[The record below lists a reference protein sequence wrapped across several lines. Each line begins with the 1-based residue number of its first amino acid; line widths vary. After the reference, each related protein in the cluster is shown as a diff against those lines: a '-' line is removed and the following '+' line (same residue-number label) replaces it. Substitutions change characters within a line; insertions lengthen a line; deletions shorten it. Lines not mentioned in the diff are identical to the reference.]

1 MCFQTFEVFKYTVK
15 YCCHKKILCT
25 ISKYIWTQNGHC
37 CIYFIN
43 KQCIVKICKLVF
55 ILFIIIFFFFKLSLG
70 IHIFQLVGQ
79 GLRADWPHKP
89 IVISLLVQAPLYFHP
104 GRVQWTDEGGS
115 TSRVMNVFRRKSH
128 AGLTLIKTI
137 CFSFFFFFF
146 GELGCCGISSLMSTD
161 SLTLTILFIRESGL
175 CCVSG
180 LCATFQSNFVY
191 ARNIVGF
198 SKDATSRHV
207 IMLIN

>member
-1 MCFQTFEVFKYTVK
+1 MSLDRRVMQDVLDFN
-15 YCCHKKILCT
+15 
-25 ISKYIWTQNGHC
+25 QN
-37 CIYFIN
+37 Y
-43 KQCIVKICKLVF
+43 
-55 ILFIIIFFFFKLSLG
+55 LFFPFFF
-70 IHIFQLVGQ
+70 I
-79 GLRADWPHKP
+79 
-89 IVISLLVQAPLYFHP
+89 
-104 GRVQWTDEGGS
+104 
-115 TSRVMNVFRRKSH
+115 
-128 AGLTLIKTI
+128 
-137 CFSFFFFFF
+137 FF